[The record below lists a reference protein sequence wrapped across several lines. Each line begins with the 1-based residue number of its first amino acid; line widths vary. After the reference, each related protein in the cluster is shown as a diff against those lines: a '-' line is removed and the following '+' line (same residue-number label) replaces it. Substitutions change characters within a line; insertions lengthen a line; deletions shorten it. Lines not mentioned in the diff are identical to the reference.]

1 MKTMKIKNKR
11 GSHVGVV
18 VSFAIFVTFL
28 FFVYAILEPTMTTE
42 RDKQYILAYL
52 KLNLIENVSS
62 DVTTMTVYIEEP
74 VDKDCVKINSVVG
87 EIPEHDELLFKNQD
101 DETLIYEIS
110 GGGFRIEVGSGF
122 NGFLRIYH
130 TEGLYSSL
138 GTPECTGNTPINQ
151 IEPTFIKSYSE
162 IFESKI
168 GDLNESYYED
178 YEGLKVELGVSEGTE
193 FSFYL
198 WDSERN
204 EIFKAENQAPPTTKS
219 VYVEEIP
226 VQYVDE
232 QGNIKFGFLVIKV
245 W

>member
-1 MKTMKIKNKR
+1 MKTIKNKR

-42 RDKQYILAYL
+42 RDKQYILDYL
-52 KLNLIENVSS
+52 KLNLVDNVSS
-62 DVTTMTVYIEEP
+62 EVTTLTINVIESTG
-74 VDKDCVKINSVVG
+74 DKDCINTQTIYPYIEGYEYDLLITNGSNFIFSYSFNPSTDVWIETGKDFTGLLKVYYGDEVNKSPESSVSGCVPRLSSVG
-87 EIPEHDELLFKNQD
+87 
-101 DETLIYEIS
+101 Y
-110 GGGFRIEVGSGF
+110 V
-122 NGFLRIYH
+122 
-130 TEGLYSSL
+130 
-138 GTPECTGNTPINQ
+138 
-151 IEPTFIKSYSE
+151 KSYSE

-168 GDLNESYYED
+168 GDINESYYTD
-178 YEGLKVELGVSEGTE
+178 YEGLKSELGIPDGTE

-198 WDSERN
+198 LDGERN
-204 EIFKAENQAPPTTKS
+204 EIFKAENQAPSTTKS

-226 VQYVDE
+226 IQYVDE

>member
-1 MKTMKIKNKR
+1 MKTIKNKR

-28 FFVYAILEPTMTTE
+28 FFIYALLEPTMTTE
-42 RDKQYILAYL
+42 RDKQYFLDYL
-52 KLNLIENVSS
+52 KLNFMENMSS
-62 DVTTMTVYIEEP
+62 EVTTMTVYIEEAVP
-74 VDKDCVKINSVVG
+74 KDCVKINSVVG

-101 DETLIYEIS
+101 DESLIYSIS
-110 GGGFRIEVGSGF
+110 GEGFRIEVGYGF
-122 NGFLRIYH
+122 NGFLKIYH
-130 TEGLYSSL
+130 ADGLNSSL
-138 GTPECTGNTPINQ
+138 GSPECTGNTPINQ

-178 YEGLKVELGVSEGTE
+178 YEGLKVELGIPEGTE

-198 WDSERN
+198 YDGERN
-204 EIFKAENQAPPTTKS
+204 EPPIISAEIQPPPTTKS
-219 VYVEEIP
+219 VYVEEMPI
-226 VQYVDE
+226 QYIDW
-232 QGNIKFGFLVIKV
+232 QGHIKFGFLVIKV

>member
-42 RDKQYILAYL
+42 RDKQYILDYL
-52 KLNLIENVSS
+52 KLNLVDNVSS
-62 DVTTMTVYIEEP
+62 DMTTMTVYIEEP
-74 VDKDCVKINSVVG
+74 VPKNCVKINSVVG

-110 GGGFRIEVGSGF
+110 GDGFRIEVGYGF
-122 NGFLRIYH
+122 NGFLKIYH
-130 TEGLYSSL
+130 AEGLNSSL

-151 IEPTFIKSYSE
+151 IEPTFIKTYSQ

-168 GDLNESYYED
+168 GDINESYYTN
-178 YEGLKVELGVSEGTE
+178 YEGLKSELGIPEGTE

-204 EIFKAENQAPPTTKS
+204 EIFKAENQVPPTTKS

-226 VQYVDE
+226 IQYVDE